1 MESLAKLLPV
11 LSLCVLLC
19 GEASAQVVPSGFT
32 TETVVSG
39 TSGAVALA
47 FVPDGRLMWCEQTTG
62 NIKIAT
68 LGSPVAS
75 ATVGTI
81 TNINYTGNERGLLGL
96 VVDPGFATNGYIYAY
111 YNSSLSA
118 NLRLTRFQCTGALA
132 NPASTAVTFNV
143 ATAYHILTDFPDNA
157 YNHNGASLRFGP
169 DGMLY
174 MSPGDDATSCNAQN
188 NDILA
193 GKILRL
199 NLANLPAGAGGP
211 PAKSTLIPTGNPIT
225 TGTDN
230 AKLMWAKG
238 LRNPFRFHIDSVT
251 NKMLIA
257 DVGQNAWEEVSV
269 GDVGTGGGHNFG
281 WPFLEGNAAYS
292 TCTGAS
298 STGAVAP
305 IVAVNHSA
313 GWYSI
318 MSMGVY
324 RNPPGGTFNFGPAYE
339 GMYFYADYYS
349 GAVRIAAWN
358 GTTWAP
364 APAVAGQPNANDW
377 GTGFANT
384 ADALVGPDGALYYA
398 NQTSGIRRIKSNA
411 NAPVLS
417 VASGNGQFGVAGRP
431 LTNPMTVR
439 LATAS
444 GNPIAGTTV
453 TFAVTSGG
461 GTLNPTTATTD
472 ASGFASTTLT
482 LSETSNTN
490 PVVTASSTGATSVTL
505 GATWRGLNVTY
516 LPTINYVSLVFKH
529 SQLNAPFT
537 ICAET
542 PTPNPWITTTWGDIW
557 TSVLTPQPG
566 LIAFDGLGLVGPP
579 NAFYKTGAVN
589 PTFTQAFT
597 GLPVTGGLTLR
608 FQAYAVDSAL
618 WPAVESVVLS
628 NKVDRTFN

>member
-1 MESLAKLLPV
+1 M
-11 LSLCVLLC
+11 C
-19 GEASAQVVPSGFT
+19 GVSAAQVVPSGFA
-32 TETVVSG
+32 TESVVTG

-68 LGSPVAS
+68 LSPTVTS
-75 ATVGTI
+75 ATVGNV

-96 VVDPGFATNGYIYAY
+96 AVDPGFATNGYIYAY

-118 NLRLTRFQCTGALA
+118 HLRLTRFTCTGALT
-132 NPASTAVTFNV
+132 NPASTAVTFTT
-143 ATAYHILTDFPDNA
+143 ASAYHIITDFPDNA
-157 YNHNGASLRFGP
+157 YNHNGSSLRFGP

-174 MSPGDDATSCNAQN
+174 MSPGDDASACNAQN
-188 NDILA
+188 NDVIA

-199 NLANLPAGAGGP
+199 NVSGLPAGAGGP
-211 PAKSTLIPTGNPIT
+211 PAKSTLIPVGNPIT

-238 LRNPFRFHIDSVT
+238 LRNPFRFHIDATT

-269 GDVGTGGGHNFG
+269 GNVGTGGGQNFG
-281 WPFLEGNAAYS
+281 WPFLEGNATYS
-292 TCTGAS
+292 TCTGS
-298 STGAVAP
+298 SSAGAVAP
-305 IVAVNHSA
+305 IIAVNHSA
-313 GWYSI
+313 GWYSV

-324 RNPPGGTFNFGPAYE
+324 RNQPGGVFNFGTAYE

-358 GTTWAP
+358 GTTWVP
-364 APAVAGQPNANDW
+364 AAAVAGQPNANDW

-384 ADALVGPDGALYYA
+384 ADALVGPDGAIYYA
-398 NQTSGIRRIKSNA
+398 NQSSGIRRIKSNA
-411 NAPVLS
+411 NAPVLTA
-417 VASGNGQFGVAGRP
+417 VSGSSQVGVAGRP
-431 LTNPMTVR
+431 LASPMVVR
-439 LATAS
+439 LATAG
-444 GNPIAGTTV
+444 GNAIAGATV
-453 TFAVTSGG
+453 NFAVTSGG
-461 GTLNPTTATTD
+461 GTLNPASAVTD

-482 LSETSNTN
+482 LSETTNTN
-490 PVVTASSTGATSVTL
+490 PVVTASYTGATSVAFTS
-505 GATWRGLNVTY
+505 TWRGLTVTY
-516 LPTINYVSLVFKH
+516 LPTINYASIVFKH
-529 SQLNAPFT
+529 SQLNAPVT
-537 ICAET
+537 ICAEA

-579 NAFYKTGAVN
+579 NTFYKTGSVN
-589 PTFTQAFT
+589 PTFTQAFS